1 MNQIEISTSGLTLED
16 VVAVA
21 RFGAQITI
29 SDAAITAMDATR
41 KHIEELANA
50 KEPVYGIST
59 SFSSAAHSASR
70 PGAIAKIANT
80 LACRRHGRPG

>member
-59 SFSSAAHSASR
+59 GFGALAQRHIPQAERVQLQKSLIRSHAA
-70 PGAIAKIANT
+70 GM
-80 LACRRHGRPG
+80 

>member
-29 SDAAITAMDATR
+29 SDAAITAMDAKGAGLWNLNR
-41 KHIEELANA
+41 LW
-50 KEPVYGIST
+50 

-70 PGAIAKIANT
+70 AGAIAEIANT